1 MGLFT
6 SSWLILMLMCK
17 TSKIIIIS
25 GNYLDT
31 QLGWCACAIKT
42 KSLIVAEQNLL
53 KLNISKCEI
62 VLFSKQASSSAL
74 PVCEVDGS
82 VLPAGDTG
90 KCLGYWWKG
99 DLSASRSVEENIRR
113 HIVHFSTTA
122 ALVFSKVTSV
132 LYHLER

>member
-1 MGLFT
+1 MHA
-6 SSWLILMLMCK
+6 
-17 TSKIIIIS
+17 
-25 GNYLDT
+25 
-31 QLGWCACAIKT
+31 QLKL
-42 KSLIVAEQNLL
+42 SLIVAEQNLL

-82 VLPAGDTG
+82 VLPAGDAR

-113 HIVHFSTTA
+113 HIVHFSTRVP
-122 ALVFSKVTSV
+122 ALVISKVTSV